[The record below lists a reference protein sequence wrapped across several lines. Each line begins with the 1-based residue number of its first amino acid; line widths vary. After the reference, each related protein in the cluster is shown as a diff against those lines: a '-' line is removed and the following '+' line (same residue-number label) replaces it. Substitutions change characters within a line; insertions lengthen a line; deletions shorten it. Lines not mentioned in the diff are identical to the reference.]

1 MKAIVN
7 TNNTTKALTV
17 KKENSLV
24 IVNKMLLSTVRVCS
38 KSLLAAFV
46 LSLLNMVV

>member
-1 MKAIVN
+1 MV
-7 TNNTTKALTV
+7 
-17 KKENSLV
+17 
-24 IVNKMLLSTVRVCS
+24 LSTVRVCS

>member
-1 MKAIVN
+1 MKTLVN

-24 IVNKMLLSTVRVCS
+24 IVNKMALATIRVCS

-46 LSLLNMVV
+46 LSLLNIVV